1 MTKEFNLKTSINK
14 GFYNYH
20 KMKSTA
26 ASWSRERQDRIEVY
40 FWRTRFL
47 SGPWLNVL
55 LIAGYRQLYCIPVF
69 QMPGQV
75 TIIVLRSGI
84 SCPFTKSDIFC
95 NRQAKMVV
103 FQLPIFL
110 RWFTPLEGCEMHFLG
125 LFPMGNYQEIIC
137 ITVLCK
143 VMKT

>member
-55 LIAGYRQLYCIPVF
+55 LIAGYRQLYCHCPDPSFPNAWTSYHYRIAVRYI
-69 QMPGQV
+69 MPFHKIWYFLQQASKNGGFSIIHFSEVIHAFGRMWDAFSRTLSLGQ
-75 TIIVLRSGI
+75 LSGNHLHNG
-84 SCPFTKSDIFC
+84 S
-95 NRQAKMVV
+95 
-103 FQLPIFL
+103 L
-110 RWFTPLEGCEMHFLG
+110 
-125 LFPMGNYQEIIC
+125 
-137 ITVLCK
+137 
-143 VMKT
+143 